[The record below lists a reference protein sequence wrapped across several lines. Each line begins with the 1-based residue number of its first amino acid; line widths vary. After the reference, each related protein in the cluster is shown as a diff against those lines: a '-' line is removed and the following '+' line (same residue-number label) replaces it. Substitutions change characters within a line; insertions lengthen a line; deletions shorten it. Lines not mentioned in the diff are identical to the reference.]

1 MGIER
6 IGITTVLKIA
16 RTLGSKNTSQVFK
29 FAEELQAI
37 KGAVP
42 GKAKLH
48 LELTPKM
55 YDEFVRGIADVQSG
69 NGVSK
74 SFIDNF
80 LTQYKQMKELLPEQ
94 FAKGN
99 KNIIDLYVNRYAA
112 KKGVV
117 RLNLKTVNAGGETLA
132 DGTLKAAA
140 NESGLKVAVD
150 SKTSLI
156 NGDCKADLFVPIG
169 ADGPKIPSAEA
180 ILRNIDYTAKDGV
193 AKLSLAKTSSN
204 GVKAQAAVKADEKFF
219 NSAAEA
225 ASGGQYKNYGDI
237 IQDGKKLLG

>member
-1 MGIER
+1 MGIGR

-37 KGAVP
+37 NGAVP

-55 YDEFVRGIADVQSG
+55 YDEFVRVATDVQKGGSSRFAEAF
-69 NGVSK
+69 V
-74 SFIDNF
+74 
-80 LTQYKQMKELLPEQ
+80 TVHKQTKDLVPGAY
-94 FAKGN
+94 AKGN
-99 KNIIDLYVNRYAA
+99 KNIIDLYINKYGA

-117 RLNLKTVNAGGETLA
+117 KLNTKTVNAGGETLS
-132 DGTLKAAA
+132 DGTLKAAV

-150 SKTSLI
+150 AKTSFI
-156 NGDCKADLFVPIG
+156 NGDYKADLFVPIG
-169 ADGPKIPSAEA
+169 AGGPKIPSAEA